1 MGSVER
7 PFPCI
12 FGVRGYKGDQLRYVF
27 HDSVD
32 VRSLAVSLGAFLS
45 QARSFGPNTSLVLF
59 TKPDAI
65 LPLDV
70 YRKKFWSLLR
80 ELVRQ
85 DNRPWPD
92 HIPVELC
99 DPLWEFSFAGE
110 PVFVICNTPAHL
122 LRQSRRSSCFMVTFQ
137 PRWVFDKILGTDK
150 AAEQAFSTVRKRLA
164 PYDLVPVSPSLGKY
178 GAPGVYEYQQYF
190 LGDDNERTACPFR
203 TLFETNRANHH
214 HGEWATP

>member
-1 MGSVER
+1 MSRAFLNRSDVKNCHGEGAWQRIVFSEFSSLMESTEH

-12 FGVRGYKGDQLRYVF
+12 FGVRGYRGDQLRYVF

-32 VRSLAVSLGAFLS
+32 IRSLAISLGAFLR

-59 TKPDAI
+59 TKPDRV

-70 YRKKFWSLLR
+70 YRETFWSLLR

-92 HIPVELC
+92 HIPVELR

-137 PRWVFDKILGTDK
+137 PRWVFDKILEAVFELGFGHGMSK
-150 AAEQAFSTVRKRLA
+150 IVQFQEQRRRK
-164 PYDLVPVSPSLGKY
+164 G
-178 GAPGVYEYQQYF
+178 
-190 LGDDNERTACPFR
+190 
-203 TLFETNRANHH
+203 
-214 HGEWATP
+214 